1 MAPGDSG
8 QQPSNTM
15 LIRHEAIFIPPGSTT
30 SKLQNPLQVPWK
42 FTLLNETRLRGNA
55 TATQGGAAYV
65 LSMVSTLRAC
75 QFQGIW
81 DGKTQTPCLA
91 CMLHTVPWGS
101 RLDKHGFRSRHAP
114 APGGLNCRQWKTKFR
129 TCARGWPTCIPDC
142 CTCSKHGLSLAGMSV
157 PGGLGQQILK
167 TMLGRYEALGGLWR
181 YRFQRGP
188 QVC

>member
-1 MAPGDSG
+1 MNCRQWKTKLRTYARGWPTRIPDCCTCSKHGLSLASTLAPGDSG

-30 SKLQNPLQVPWK
+30 PKLQNPLRVPWK

-114 APGGLNCRQWKTKFR
+114 APGGLNCHQ
-129 TCARGWPTCIPDC
+129 
-142 CTCSKHGLSLAGMSV
+142 
-157 PGGLGQQILK
+157 
-167 TMLGRYEALGGLWR
+167 
-181 YRFQRGP
+181 
-188 QVC
+188 